1 MKIALAQIDPTVGD
15 IDGNVER
22 ILRACAAAR
31 ERGADLV
38 VLPELALVGYPP
50 RDLVERP
57 SFARKNREALAS
69 LASRIDRPAAIL
81 GFVDE
86 NPTNVGKPVRNAAA
100 LVGGGQVLAVRAKAL
115 LPTYDVFDEARY
127 FEPGENE
134 GPVPFGGL
142 PLGITICEDIWNDKD
157 FWERPLYRR
166 DRLTELA
173 RAGIAVILNISASPF
188 HADKGAIRLRLFA
201 SAARKHGLPLVFVN
215 QVGGNDELI
224 FDGASFVL
232 DSAGR
237 LVAQLAAF
245 EEDLAVVD
253 LDRLS
258 DLPEIA
264 PVVDE
269 CASIEAA
276 LVLGIRD
283 YARKCGFRRA
293 VLGLSGGI
301 DSSLVAVLA
310 ARALGP
316 ENVIGVSMPSRY
328 SSAGSRSDA
337 EALARNLGIRYE
349 TIPIEDVFTAYLR
362 TLAPIFAGLPQD
374 VTEENIQARIR
385 GALLMA
391 LSNKFGALLLTTGN
405 KSEIAVGYATLYGD
419 MCGGLAAISD
429 LPKTLVY
436 RVARHINRER
446 EIIPAPCLEKPPS
459 AELRPDQKDED
470 SLPPYSLL
478 DPILKAF
485 VEDRKGVEE
494 IVEMGYDRALVVDV
508 LQRVDRNE
516 YKRRQ
521 AAPGLKVTTR
531 AFGVGWRM
539 PIARGGDP

>member
-1 MKIALAQIDPTVGD
+1 ALAQINPTVGD
-15 IDGNVER
+15 IDGNAER
-22 ILRACAAAR
+22 ILRACAGAR
-31 ERGADLV
+31 DRGADLV
-38 VLPELALVGYPP
+38 VLPELALIGYPP

-57 SFARKNREALAS
+57 SFVRRNRDALAS
-69 LASRIDRPAAIL
+69 LARRIDRPAAIV

-86 NPTNVGKPVRNAAA
+86 NPGNVGKPLRNAAA
-100 LVGGGQVLAVRAKAL
+100 LLAGGRVVAVRAKAL

-127 FEPGENE
+127 FEPGEIE
-134 GPVPFGGL
+134 GPIPFEGL
-142 PLGITICEDIWNDKD
+142 PLGLTICEDLWNDEDLWK
-157 FWERPLYRR
+157 RPPYHR

-188 HADKGAIRLRLFA
+188 HAGKEDFRRRLCA
-201 SAARKHGLPLVFVN
+201 SAVHKHGIPLVFVN

-224 FDGASFVL
+224 FDGGSFVL
-232 DSAGR
+232 DGDGR

-253 LDRLS
+253 LE
-258 DLPEIA
+258 DLGARPEIA
-264 PVVDE
+264 PVEDE
-269 CASIEAA
+269 CASIEGA
-276 LVLGIRD
+276 LILGVRD

-301 DSSLVAVLA
+301 DSSLVAVIA

-328 SSAGSRSDA
+328 SSAGSRTDA

-349 TIPIEDVFTAYLR
+349 TIPIEEVFAAYLR
-362 TLAPIFAGLPQD
+362 TLAPVFEGLPQD
-374 VTEENIQARIR
+374 VTEENLQARIR
-385 GALLMA
+385 GAFLMA

-419 MCGGLAAISD
+419 MCGGLAVISD

-436 RVARHINRER
+436 RVSRHINRER
-446 EIIPAPCLEKPPS
+446 EIIPAASIEKAPS

-470 SLPPYSLL
+470 SLPPYDVL

-485 VEDRKGVEE
+485 IEDRKGVEE
-494 IVEMGYDRALVVDV
+494 IVEMGYDRDLVADV
-508 LQRVDRNE
+508 LRRVDRNE